1 MKNYLSDNIKHL
13 RTQNNMSQSKLAKLM
28 DKDYSTIGKWE
39 LGIRNPLMA
48 DVMKLADIFH
58 VPFQDLVEKDLR
70 FNENVD
76 LDDNHTLNKI
86 ILEKS
91 YQMSEEDK
99 KMIINI
105 MDSINARNDI
115 KGSDEKE

>member
-1 MKNYLSDNIKHL
+1 MNNYLANNIKHL
-13 RTQNNMSQSKLAKLM
+13 RVQNNMSQSKLAKLM

-39 LGIRNPLMA
+39 LGVRNPLMA

-70 FNENVD
+70 FNNNID
-76 LDDNHTLNKI
+76 LDDKHKLDKI

-91 YQMSEEDK
+91 YLMSDEDK

-115 KGSDEKE
+115 KGSDD